1 MKTKRKNHNFFLQ
14 QAEQDEVYA
23 LCQQIKCRADVQV
36 IQQPTAQ
43 TLMLPVDDPVNQ
55 GSFYGGEVLVSS
67 AIARVND
74 VDGWAMVMDEN
85 PVSAL
90 SLAILDAACA
100 AGVEQKAIEKLVLQ
114 GEERHKQNI
123 KNSETEVAATKVSFD
138 LM

>member
-1 MKTKRKNHNFFLQ
+1 MKRENHNFFLQ
-14 QAEQDEVYA
+14 QAEQDQIYA

-36 IQQPTAQ
+36 IQRPTAQ
-43 TLMLPVDDPVNQ
+43 TLMLPVEDPVNR

-90 SLAILDAACA
+90 SLAILDAAWA
-100 AGVEQKAIEKLVLQ
+100 AGVEKKSIGKLVHQ
-114 GEERHKQNI
+114 GEKRHKQII
-123 KNSETEVAATKVSFD
+123 KKNETDIRATRVSFD